1 MSDSDSISRAELTLA
16 LRSAANRQIDQPPGE
31 RIPMVQAER
40 IAAEVG
46 IDPAEF
52 RLALWAIREREDLQG
67 GLLLGPDGVQVVHHR
82 LGAEVPPSTAVHMLA
97 QAQSAI
103 PTLATS
109 IENPAAGVWRL
120 QGGSNTA
127 LQVTTHSGDTTVTAA
142 LDKRSAKAALLGV
155 GTAAGAIVGSMAAGA
170 VALSA
175 MAPSVEALA
184 IANVVGVIGG
194 AASGF
199 IAGRTLW
206 SSAARRARR
215 SLFAALSMM
224 HNEAERLPS
233 GEDELLAD

>member
-1 MSDSDSISRAELTLA
+1 VSDSNSISRAELTVA
-16 LRSAANRQIDQPPGE
+16 LRSAANRQVDQPPGE

-40 IAAEVG
+40 IAADVG
-46 IDPAEF
+46 ISPVEF
-52 RLALWAIREREDLQG
+52 RSALWAMRERRNMQG

-82 LGAEVPPSTAVHMLA
+82 FGAEVPPSTAAHMLA
-97 QAQSAI
+97 QAQSAV

-109 IENPAAGVWRL
+109 IENPAEGVWRL
-120 QGGSNTA
+120 QGGSNA
-127 LQVTTHSGDTTVTAA
+127 LQVATHSGETTVTAA
-142 LDKRSAKAALLGV
+142 FDKRSAKVALLGV
-155 GTAAGAIVGSMAAGA
+155 GTGVGAVVGSMAAGA

-206 SSAARRARR
+206 SRVARRTRR
-215 SLFAALSMM
+215 SLFAALSEM
-224 HNEAERLPS
+224 HNEAERPIS
-233 GEDELLAD
+233 GDDERLAD

>member
-1 MSDSDSISRAELTLA
+1 MSDSDSISRAELTVA
-16 LRSAANRQIDQPPGE
+16 LRSAANRQVDQPPGE

-46 IDPAEF
+46 ISPAEF
-52 RLALWAIREREDLQG
+52 RSALWATRERRDRQG

-82 LGAEVPPSTAVHMLA
+82 FGAEVPPSTAAHMLA

-109 IENPAAGVWRL
+109 IENPAEGVWRL

-127 LQVTTHSGDTTVTAA
+127 LQVASHSGETTVTAA

-155 GTAAGAIVGSMAAGA
+155 GTAAGAVVGSMAAGA

-184 IANVVGVIGG
+184 IANVFGVIGG

-206 SSAARRARR
+206 SSMARRARR
-215 SLFAALSMM
+215 SLLAAVSRMRS
-224 HNEAERLPS
+224 EAERLPS
-233 GEDELLAD
+233 GNDEPLAD